1 MSKALEKLWGKYFKF
16 GDTINT
22 VTTII
27 NIHHYK
33 HSPQG
38 WVQSV
43 TSKEQ
48 KTLSICYESMLSD

>member
-1 MSKALEKLWGKYFKF
+1 MGRCFKF